1 MLFYEHTTRGC
12 GIRCCVAHS
21 CFSCLVVQTAKDRW
35 REGFGTFFE
44 SFSRLTRAKPLLL
57 CPSTN
62 CVKIAKL
69 ETRSAAHA
77 THQYLHD
84 PIQTDKNKCRQP
96 IDRPLLDCSGPD
108 ADQDGAIEE
117 PLTLF
122 LSRWLIT
129 CTVDYYAVSIS
140 HL

>member
-1 MLFYEHTTRGC
+1 MSTLQEAVEFAAVSLILASRVWSYE
-12 GIRCCVAHS
+12 
-21 CFSCLVVQTAKDRW
+21 LAKDRC
-35 REGFGTFFE
+35 REGFGR
-44 SFSRLTRAKPLLL
+44 SSNPSHDSRRAKPLLL